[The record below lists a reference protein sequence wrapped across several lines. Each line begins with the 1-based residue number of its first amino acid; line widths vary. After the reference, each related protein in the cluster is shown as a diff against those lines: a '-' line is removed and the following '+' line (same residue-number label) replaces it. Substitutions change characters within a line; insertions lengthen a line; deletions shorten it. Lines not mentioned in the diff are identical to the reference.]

1 MISIVARFCYKRK
14 HFVLQLKQMEAMIE
28 TVMIYVAAVLFGAI
42 FGSFACCQA
51 WRLRF
56 YIQKRDS
63 LGERSVCMYCR
74 HQIAWYDNI
83 PILSWLFLRGRCR
96 YCRRKIGI
104 AEVISEVCGVLTGLV
119 VANVYI
125 LPMLASWNAGELT
138 NLELIL
144 RVMVIIITIVLL
156 IAMGVLAVYDGKW
169 GELPTRLLIL
179 TILCALLVF
188 GLNLELTILETGSLS
203 LERILSILGS
213 LIILP
218 GVCYFLYRASGEAM
232 MGGGDWMLA
241 LAIALVLG
249 DWWLALWVLAGA
261 NILGTL
267 IMAPVAVVK
276 RHTSIHF
283 GPFLVAA
290 FVIALFAQD
299 FLLTLI

>member
-1 MISIVARFCYKRK
+1 MGTAV
-14 HFVLQLKQMEAMIE
+14 
-28 TVMIYVAAVLFGAI
+28 YVSLIIAAAVVFGAI

-56 YIQKRDS
+56 YIQKRDD

-83 PILSWLFLRGRCR
+83 PIISWLLLRGKCR
-96 YCRRKIGI
+96 HCHRKIGI
-104 AEVISEVCGVLTGLV
+104 AELISEVCGALTGLV
-119 VANVYI
+119 VALVYVLPLFTEWQAGTMSSLQMI
-125 LPMLASWNAGELT
+125 LSV
-138 NLELIL
+138 L
-144 RVMVIIITIVLL
+144 RVAILVALL
-156 IAMGVLAVYDGKW
+156 IAMGVLAVYDAKW

-179 TILCALLVF
+179 TIVASLLIF
-188 GLNLELTILETGSLS
+188 GLNLELSALEHGGISLD
-203 LERILSILGS
+203 EILSAIGG

-218 GVCYFLYRASGEAM
+218 GVCFVLYKASHETM

-249 DWWLALWVLAGA
+249 NWWLALWVMAGA

-267 IMAPVAVVK
+267 IVAPIAVVR

-290 FVIALFAQD
+290 FVIALAAQD
-299 FLLTLI
+299 WLLSLA